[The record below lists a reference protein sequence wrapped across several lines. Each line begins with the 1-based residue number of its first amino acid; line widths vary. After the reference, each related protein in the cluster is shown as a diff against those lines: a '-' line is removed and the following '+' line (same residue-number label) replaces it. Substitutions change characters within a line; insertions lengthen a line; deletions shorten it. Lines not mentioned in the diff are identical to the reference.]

1 MPRQPNRTMRRLLL
15 VPPAALPASH
25 VFGRDLA
32 PRDYR
37 RYLGQTRDRL
47 DWDASGGLQP
57 NAFAALAA
65 TLGDGHDLLL
75 HLPEHYPDGDP
86 DHRRLLDY
94 GEPLVACRDHFNAR
108 LRRLISETRDA
119 PNAPPPDT
127 IEHRHQPQIILGRRG
142 RGKTTRLAA
151 KIRWL
156 GDARVLVITPYRSNL
171 ERLRALLPD
180 AGNCIFLPPDDALHR
195 LPPSPAAGT
204 LFASAAKTASTSSMK
219 RRKAGWSATRSRFHA
234 MRTDEKGRR
243 NAGLLLWWCYCPYNA
258 VSCPLASTL
267 PFRLKPSTAGV
278 ASAGRSR
285 LLSSA

>member
-1 MPRQPNRTMRRLLL
+1 MRRLLL
-15 VPPAALPASH
+15 VPPDALPARD
-25 VFGRDLA
+25 VFGRDLH

-65 TLGDGHDLLL
+65 TLGDDHDLLL

-94 GEPLVACRDHFNAR
+94 GEPLAACRDHFNAR

-119 PNAPPPDT
+119 PDAPPPDT

-156 GDARVLVITPYRSNL
+156 GGVRVLIGDDVIDGT
-171 ERLRALLPD
+171 
-180 AGNCIFLPPDDALHR
+180 I
-195 LPPSPAAGT
+195 AAT
-204 LFASAAKTASTSSMK
+204 LDQA
-219 RRKAGWSATRSRFHA
+219 RRQ
-234 MRTDEKGRR
+234 
-243 NAGLLLWWCYCPYNA
+243 
-258 VSCPLASTL
+258 LA
-267 PFRLKPSTAGV
+267 
-278 ASAGRSR
+278 
-285 LLSSA
+285 